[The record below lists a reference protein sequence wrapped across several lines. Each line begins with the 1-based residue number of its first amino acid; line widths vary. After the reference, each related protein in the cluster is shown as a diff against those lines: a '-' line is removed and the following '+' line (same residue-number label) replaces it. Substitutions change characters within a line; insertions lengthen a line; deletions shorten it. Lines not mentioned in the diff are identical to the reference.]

1 MIIFGGEKRR
11 VEDMKKIIYNSQ
23 DVAQILGISK
33 QTLYRYEKKRI
44 FPKARRNPINN
55 RREYAQDEINKLKK
69 VLGRS

>member
-11 VEDMKKIIYNSQ
+11 AEDMKKIIYNSQ
-23 DVAQILGISK
+23 EVAQILGISK

-44 FPKARRNPINN
+44 FPKAKRNPINN
-55 RREYAQDEINKLKK
+55 RREYTQDEINKLKK